1 MGEAAARLGDLIV
14 VTSDNPR
21 SEAPERII
29 EEILSGVRGVRIP
42 HVDPSRSPG
51 RKKGYT
57 VVVDRK
63 EAIRK
68 ALHWAQPGDVIFIGG
83 KGHETYQI
91 VGSEVLPFDD
101 RQVVRDFFRE

>member
-1 MGEAAARLGDLIV
+1 MGEAAARLGDLVV

-29 EEILSGVRGVRIP
+29 EEIVKGVRSTRMP
-42 HVDPSRSPG
+42 HFDPSRAAA
-51 RKKGYT
+51 RKHGYT

-63 EAIRK
+63 EAIQK
-68 ALHWAQPGDVIFIGG
+68 ALSWAQPGDVLFIGG

-91 VGSEVLPFDD
+91 VGSEVLAFDD
-101 RQVVRDFFRE
+101 REVVREYFRT